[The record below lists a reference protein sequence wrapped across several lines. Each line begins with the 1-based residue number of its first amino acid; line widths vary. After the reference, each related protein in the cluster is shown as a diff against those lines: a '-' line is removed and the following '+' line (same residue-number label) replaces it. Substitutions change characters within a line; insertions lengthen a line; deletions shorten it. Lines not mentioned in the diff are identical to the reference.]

1 MTGFVFTFSLFCTA
15 LLQSDPAM
23 LQHVELAPMRQI
35 IDAVMPEVMPPAGR
49 HKLVPPSYPHPTPS
63 TQPAILP
70 LHRCD
75 GSSVSAVRLNRAL
88 RARPIRAPSVVVA
101 L

>member
-15 LLQSDPAM
+15 LLQSDPAI
-23 LQHVELAPMRQI
+23 LQHVELAPVRQI
-35 IDAVMPEVMPPAGR
+35 IDAVMPEVRPQAGR
-49 HKLVPPSYPHPTPS
+49 HKLVPPAYPHQTPS
-63 TQPAILP
+63 MQPVIVP

-75 GSSVSAVRLNRAL
+75 GSSVSAVRLSRVL
-88 RARPIRAPSVVVA
+88 RARPIRAPSAVVA

>member
-15 LLQSDPAM
+15 LLQSDPAI

-49 HKLVPPSYPHPTPS
+49 HKLVPPSHPHQTPS

-75 GSSVSAVRLNRAL
+75 GSSVSAVRLSRVR